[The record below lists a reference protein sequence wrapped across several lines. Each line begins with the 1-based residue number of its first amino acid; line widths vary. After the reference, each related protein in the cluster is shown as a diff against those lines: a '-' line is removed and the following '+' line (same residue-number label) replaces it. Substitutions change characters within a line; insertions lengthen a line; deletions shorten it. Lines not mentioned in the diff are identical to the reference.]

1 MAYKMTLEMAGKK
14 YDVLSSSFAFSR
26 SVDAK
31 GRPSSGVYGGEIHLS
46 VESYADTSL
55 LETMLNK
62 QNKAQKGSI
71 TYDQGTND
79 GKMKE
84 LKFEDGFITQYTETA
99 SAHGADSMVINLTIS
114 AREISVGDAA
124 KHVNLWPDNKA

>member
-1 MAYKMTLEMAGKK
+1 MAYKMTLDLGGKK
-14 YDVLSSSFAFSR
+14 FDVINSSFAFSR

-31 GRPSSGVYGGEIHLS
+31 GRPASGVYGGDIHLT
-46 VESYADTSL
+46 VESYSDTTL
-55 LETMLNK
+55 LEVMLNK

-84 LKFEDGFITQYTETA
+84 LKFEDGFITQYTESATA
-99 SAHGADSMVINLTIS
+99 QTADSMLINLTIS
-114 AREISVGDAA
+114 ARVISVGDAA
-124 KHVNLWPDNKA
+124 KHTNLWPDNKA

>member
-1 MAYKMTLEMAGKK
+1 MAYKMTLDMAGKK
-14 YDVLSSSFAFSR
+14 YDVLNSSFAFSR

-31 GRPSSGVYGGEIHLS
+31 GRPSSGVYGGEIHLT

-62 QNKAQKGSI
+62 QNKAQKGTI

-84 LKFEDGFITQYTETA
+84 VKFTDGFITQYTETA
-99 SAHGADSMVINLTIS
+99 AAHGADSMIINMTIS
-114 AREISVGDAA
+114 AREIQVGDAA
-124 KHVNLWPDNKA
+124 KHTNLWPDNKA